1 MRSVYLLSAGLL
13 ALQFGYLI
21 VSGGLS
27 RLLSP

>member
-1 MRSVYLLSAGLL
+1 MRSVYLLVAVLL
-13 ALQFGYLI
+13 ALQAGYLV